1 MLISEL
7 EKKTGLTRHTIRFY
21 EKEGFLDKRYI
32 RRGENNYRSYSEDAV
47 EHLTMLK
54 AGQAAGFTLGELKE
68 LIEADEANDLPV
80 QRKVELI
87 RQKMK
92 DIERK
97 KAELDRIQSYL
108 AQILASKLTLQHATE
123 NGPTCCES
131 GTVSEVDKLPL
142 PERNGSQPRLKGR

>member
-68 LIEADEANDLPV
+68 LIEADEANELPV

-108 AQILASKLTLQHATE
+108 VIWMCSGSVNYPRTCASRA
-123 NGPTCCES
+123 
-131 GTVSEVDKLPL
+131 
-142 PERNGSQPRLKGR
+142 ERSRIAIIHRPCL

>member
-21 EKEGFLDKRYI
+21 E
-32 RRGENNYRSYSEDAV
+32 V
-47 EHLTMLK
+47 E
-54 AGQAAGFTLGELKE
+54 
-68 LIEADEANDLPV
+68 
-80 QRKVELI
+80 RI
-87 RQKMK
+87 RQKMR

-123 NGPTCCES
+123 NGPACCES